1 METRLHEIL
10 STIEEMGHLS
20 ESAMKEARARQE
32 ILAKP
37 TGALGDLEEITIRL
51 AGITGQVKNDV
62 TKQAIAIF
70 SADNG
75 VVDEGVAS
83 APQSVTL
90 SQTINFTRR
99 LTGVGSMAKYFGIDL
114 LVVDMGVK
122 MDIPQELYCAD
133 MTEHQC
139 AADGSCQQG
148 LARGIVNRSIA
159 RGTANLAKG
168 PAMTREE
175 ALQAIYTGMD
185 TAEAIK
191 RCGYGVFGIGEMGIG
206 NTTTSACVLAALLG
220 LDGEDVVGRGGGL
233 NDEGMAKKIRIVDEA
248 VVRCEQYGGGNVVD
262 EADTENIR
270 TRISK
275 DIDVVGILAE
285 VGGFDICAMVGAFL
299 GAAYYK
305 MPVVIDG
312 YISAVA
318 ALAAYWLAPQVT
330 DFMFGSHV
338 SKERGYT
345 TAMDALDVKPY
356 FNLGMRLGEGSGCP
370 ISFKIMETA
379 CATMNGMA
387 TFAEGAIDAD
397 YLQEAKKGNFF

>member
-10 STIEEMGHLS
+10 TTIEEMGRLS
-20 ESAMKEARARQE
+20 ESAMEEARARQE

-37 TGALGDLEEITIRL
+37 TGALGDLEEITIHL
-51 AGITGQVKNDV
+51 AGITGKVKNDV
-62 TKQAIAIF
+62 SKQAIVIF

-99 LTGVGSMAKYFGIDL
+99 LTGVGSMSKYFGIDL

-122 MDIPQELYCAD
+122 MDIPQELYTAE

-139 AADGSCQQG
+139 AADGSCIQG
-148 LARGIVNRSIA
+148 LSRRIVNRSLG
-159 RGTANLAKG
+159 RGTKNLAKG

-185 TAEAIK
+185 AAEAIK
-191 RCGYGVFGIGEMGIG
+191 RCGYGIFGIGEMGIG

-233 NDEGMAKKIRIVDEA
+233 NDEGMLKKIRIVDEA
-248 VVRCEQYGGGNVVD
+248 VARCEQYGGGNVVD
-262 EADTENIR
+262 EADTEHIR

-305 MPVVIDG
+305 LPVVIDG

-338 SKERGYT
+338 SKEKGYMV
-345 TAMDALDVKPY
+345 AMDALDVKPY

-370 ISFKIMETA
+370 ISFKIIETA

-397 YLQEAKKGNFF
+397 YLQEAKRGNFF

>member
-10 STIEEMGHLS
+10 STIEETGYLND
-20 ESAMKEARARQE
+20 SAMEEARARQE

-122 MDIPQELYCAD
+122 MDIPQELYCD
-133 MTEHQC
+133 EMVQNQSLT
-139 AADGSCQQG
+139 
-148 LARGIVNRSIA
+148 RGIVNRSLG
-159 RGTANLAKG
+159 RGTKNLAQG

-175 ALQAIYTGMD
+175 ALKAIYTGMD
-185 TAEAIK
+185 AVEAIK
-191 RCGYGVFGIGEMGIG
+191 NCGYGVFGIGEMGIG

-233 NDEGMAKKIRIVDEA
+233 NDEGMLKKIRIVDEA
-248 VVRCEQYGGGNVVD
+248 VARCEQYGGGNVVD

-275 DIDVVGILAE
+275 EIDVVGILAE

-305 MPVVIDG
+305 LPVVIDG

-338 SKERGYT
+338 SKEKGYMV
-345 TAMDALDVKPY
+345 AMDALDVKPY

>member
-1 METRLHEIL
+1 METRLKEIL
-10 STIEEMGHLS
+10 ATIEEMGHLS
-20 ESAMKEARARQE
+20 ESAMEEARARQE

-37 TGALGDLEEITIRL
+37 TGALGELEEIAVRL
-51 AGITGQVKNDV
+51 AGITGKVKNDM

-75 VVDEGVAS
+75 VVEEGVAS

-122 MDIPQELYCAD
+122 MDIPQELYCDD

-139 AADGSCQQG
+139 ADNGCRQG
-148 LARGIVNRSIA
+148 LSRGIVNRSLG
-159 RGTANLAKG
+159 RGTKNLAKG

-185 TAEAIK
+185 AVEAIK
-191 RCGYGVFGIGEMGIG
+191 RCGYGIFGIGEMGIG

-233 NDEGMAKKIRIVDEA
+233 NDEGMLKKIRIVDEA
-248 VVRCEQYGGGNVVD
+248 VARCEQFGGGNVVD
-262 EADTENIR
+262 EADTEHIR

-338 SKERGYT
+338 SKEKGYMV
-345 TAMDALDVKPY
+345 AMDALDVKPY

-370 ISFKIMETA
+370 ISFKIIETA
-379 CATMNGMA
+379 CAAMNGMA

-397 YLQEAKKGNFF
+397 YLQEAKRGNFF

>member
-10 STIEEMGHLS
+10 STIEEKGYLND
-20 ESAMKEARARQE
+20 SAMEEARARQE

-122 MDIPQELYCAD
+122 MDIPQELYCD
-133 MTEHQC
+133 EMVQNQ
-139 AADGSCQQG
+139 S
-148 LARGIVNRSIA
+148 LSRGIVNRSLG
-159 RGTANLAKG
+159 RGTKNLAQG

-185 TAEAIK
+185 TVEAIK

-233 NDEGMAKKIRIVDEA
+233 NDDGMAKKIRIVDEA
-248 VVRCEQYGGGNVVD
+248 VARCEQYGGGNVVD

-275 DIDVVGILAE
+275 EIDVVGILAE

-305 MPVVIDG
+305 LPVVIDG

-338 SKERGYT
+338 SKEKGYMV
-345 TAMDALDVKPY
+345 AMDALDVKPY